1 MPLSRPASA
10 SASAPA
16 SVAEYATTAGTALY
30 GGTFNPTHLGH
41 LHVARAVADQLGL
54 ARINLVLSARPP
66 HRDPVP
72 TPHRWAMLEL
82 ACQLD
87 QRLYP
92 DDRELNRA
100 EPSYTVDTLTLARR
114 RQPWTPLYWIV
125 GMDSLLTLTSWYRWW
140 RILQLAHLVVVR
152 RPGYRV
158 GTAASWRRLAQ
169 RRLWQ
174 PPTAAQKATT
184 VSARPPGLAGRIVLL
199 EQAMLDV
206 SGSGIR
212 ASVRAGRSPAG
223 VAANVADYINQHS
236 LYQN

>member
-1 MPLSRPASA
+1 MSQPAFA
-10 SASAPA
+10 
-16 SVAEYATTAGTALY
+16 VAAGHATSAGTALY

-54 ARINLVLSARPP
+54 ARIHLVLSARPP

-87 QRLYP
+87 PRLYP
-92 DDRELNRA
+92 DDRELKRV

-152 RPGYRV
+152 RPGYRS

-174 PPTAAQKATT
+174 PPAERSVAGRD
-184 VSARPPGLAGRIVLL
+184 ARPPGLAGRIVLL
-199 EQAMLDV
+199 EQAMLDI
-206 SGSGIR
+206 SGSAIR
-212 ASVRAGRSPAG
+212 TSVRAGRSPAG
-223 VAANVADYINQHS
+223 VAASVADYINQHS
-236 LYQN
+236 LYQNEQ